1 MYVPRVLRQIWGQR
15 GPLPSSGSA
24 AHSSMSDDRRVDT
37 KVTAARTVK
46 LS

>member
-1 MYVPRVLRQIWGQR
+1 MYEPRVLRQIWGQR

-24 AHSSMSDDRRVDT
+24 AHSSMSVDRG
-37 KVTAARTVK
+37 VTAVRTAK